1 MPQPKKYLLVGSTE
15 AYSGKSATI
24 LGLAHQLQ
32 SRGIDL
38 AYGKPLGTCSSESG
52 DNQMDQD
59 VRFLSS
65 LLKLPPERVKPTLL
79 SLNAETIEKRLLQQ
93 DTTDY
98 HKLLVES
105 DSTGES
111 ELVVLEGP
119 GNLEEGSL
127 FDLSLTQVA
136 RVIDARVLLVARFH
150 SVLLVDALLAAGRR
164 LGDRLLGVVINDIP
178 SSQLDTARTQVQS
191 FLEDRGIRV
200 LGLLPSSE
208 LLRSVSVGEV
218 AHNLNADVLC
228 CADRLDLMLEGIQI
242 GAMGVNS
249 AVQYFTQA
257 RNMAIVT
264 GGDRADIQLAALE
277 TAAHCLILT
286 GHITPPPL
294 VLSRAEEVEI
304 PVLSVDLD
312 TLQTVEQ
319 IEQTFGKVRLHDAIK
334 VEYVR
339 QMMAEHFDLDRL
351 LDELDLK
358 SAIASS

>member
-1 MPQPKKYLLVGSTE
+1 MPQSTKYLLVGSSE

-24 LGLAHQLQ
+24 LGIAHQLKA
-32 SRGIDL
+32 RGLDF
-38 AYGKPLGTCSSESG
+38 AYGKPLGTCLSESPE
-52 DNQMDQD
+52 DEMDED
-59 VRFLSS
+59 VRFLAS
-65 LLKLPPERVKPTLL
+65 LLKLPPNRVKPTLL

-98 HKLLVES
+98 QNALAES
-105 DSTGES
+105 YLEGDS
-111 ELVVLEGP
+111 ELVLLEGP
-119 GNLEEGSL
+119 GNLEEGGL
-127 FDLSLTQVA
+127 FNLSLTQLA
-136 RVIDARVLLVARFH
+136 GAIDARVILVARFH
-150 SVLLVDALLAAGRR
+150 SVLLVDSLLAAKRR
-164 LGDRLLGVVINDIP
+164 LGDRLVGVVINDVP
-178 SSQLDTARTQVQS
+178 RTQFETARTQLQS
-191 FLEDRGIRV
+191 FLEAGGIPV

-208 LLRSVSVGEV
+208 LLRSVSVGEI
-218 AHNLNADVLC
+218 AHHLNADVLC

-249 AVQYFTQA
+249 AVQYFAQA

-264 GGDRADIQLAALE
+264 GGDRSDIQLAALE
-277 TAAHCLILT
+277 TPAHCLILT

-319 IEQTFGKVRLHDAIK
+319 IDRTFGKVRLHDSIK
-334 VEYVR
+334 VEYVQ

-351 LDELDLK
+351 LECLGLQ